1 MTKPPPTPDETW
13 TMLRALNWTASY
25 FASCGIDS
33 PRSSAEILLAHS
45 LGLQRIDLYVRY
57 DQPLQDE
64 ELRGFKSLIRRRV
77 AREPVAY
84 ITGEREFWSMP
95 LLVTPAVLI
104 PRPETERLV
113 EAAAEA
119 LPEAGTLR
127 MLEPGSGSGAVSIAL
142 ATERP
147 SLRIFASDRSAAAL
161 SVAGK
166 NAARHGVAERI
177 EFFVGD
183 WLCPVSDKAAFDAV
197 VCNPPY
203 VPSGEIDSLQPEVS
217 RFEPRRA
224 LDGGP
229 DGLDAVRRLAAD
241 ALGCLKPGG
250 TLLFEI
256 GFDQGPAACRIVAAA
271 GGFAAPVVLKDY
283 AGKDRVIRV
292 CKR

>member
-1 MTKPPPTPDETW
+1 
-13 TMLRALNWTASY
+13 MLRALNWTASY
-25 FASCGIDS
+25 FTSCGIDS
-33 PRSSAEILLAHS
+33 PRPSAEILLAHS

-64 ELRGFKSLIRRRV
+64 ELKRFKSLIRRRV

-84 ITGEREFWSMP
+84 ITGERDFWSLP

-113 EAAAEA
+113 EAAIESLPDAAA
-119 LPEAGTLR
+119 LR
-127 MLEPGSGSGAVSIAL
+127 ILEPGTGSGAVSTAL

-147 SLRIFASDRSAAAL
+147 GLRIFASDRSVEAL
-161 SVAGK
+161 SVAGN
-166 NAARHGVAERI
+166 NAARHGVADRI
-177 EFFVGD
+177 DFFAAD
-183 WLCPVSDKAAFDAV
+183 WLSPVSDATPFDAV

-203 VPSGEIDSLQPEVS
+203 IPSRTIDRLQPEVS

-256 GFDQGPAACRIVAAA
+256 GFDQGPAACRIVAEA
-271 GGFAAPVVLKDY
+271 GGYFAPEVFKDY
-283 AGKDRVIRV
+283 AGKDRVVRV